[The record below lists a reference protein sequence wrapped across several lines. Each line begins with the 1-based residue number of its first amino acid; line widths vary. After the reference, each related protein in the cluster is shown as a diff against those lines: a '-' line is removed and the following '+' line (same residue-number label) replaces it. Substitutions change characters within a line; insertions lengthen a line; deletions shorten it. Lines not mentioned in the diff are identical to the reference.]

1 MTLHCIYKHKES
13 FLIQYLLNQTITKYN
28 FMHEHGNGR
37 RGRCSCCCRNYWRYG
52 LCFYLF
58 IYLPDYKIR
67 GSLNIQKKFQKIEFN
82 PLLQLGTVEYYLV
95 DTFVNYLSKFICVV
109 RKACLKFVYDLLT
122 LSWRKSQSY
131 RKHSTDLQSKSMD

>member
-1 MTLHCIYKHKES
+1 MSMAMVAVDDALAVAE
-13 FLIQYLLNQTITKYN
+13 ITDV
-28 FMHEHGNGR
+28 MD
-37 RGRCSCCCRNYWRYG
+37 CV
-52 LCFYLF
+52 F

-95 DTFVNYLSKFICVV
+95 DTFVNYFSKFICVV

-122 LSWRKSQSY
+122 LS
-131 RKHSTDLQSKSMD
+131 